1 MNPKVDTF
9 LLNVKKWREELTVL
23 RSIVMDSGL
32 GEELKWGAPCYVH
45 EQANVIIIQGFKDYF
60 ALLFFKG
67 ALMKDPEDLLRKP
80 GENTQ
85 SGRQIRLTSMDEILG
100 QEEVLRAYIQHAIE
114 VEKAGEKVAVKK
126 TEEYAVPLEL
136 EESFAENSDLQHA
149 FYGLTPGRQR
159 AYLLHFAEAKQ
170 SATRKARIEKYT
182 QRILNGKG
190 ILDCWCGL
198 SKRMPTCDGSHRQLG
213 NAVS

>member
-67 ALMKDPEDLLRKP
+67 ALMKDPQDLLHKP

-114 VEKAGEKVAVKK
+114 VEKAGEKVITKK
-126 TEEYAVPLEL
+126 TEEYPVPSEL

-149 FYGLTPGRQR
+149 FYGLTTGRQR

-198 SKRMPTCDGSHRQLG
+198 SKRMPTCDGSHKQLG
-213 NAVS
+213 

>member
-85 SGRQIRLTSMDEILG
+85 SGRQIRMTSMDEMLG

-136 EESFAENSDLQHA
+136 EESFAENSELQHA

-170 SATRKARIEKYT
+170 SVTRKARIEKYM

-213 NAVS
+213 

>member
-1 MNPKVDTF
+1 MNPKVDAF
-9 LLNVKKWREELTVL
+9 LLNTKKWREELTVL

-45 EQANVIIIQGFKDYF
+45 EKANVIMIHGFKDYF
-60 ALLFFKG
+60 ALMFFKG
-67 ALMKDPEDLLRKP
+67 ALMKDPQDLLRKP

-85 SGRQIRLTSMDEILG
+85 SSRLIRLTSMDEMLG
-100 QEEVLRAYIQHAIE
+100 QEEVLRAYIQNAIE
-114 VEKAGEKVAVKK
+114 VEKAGEKVIAKK
-126 TEEYAVPLEL
+126 TEEYPVPLEL

-170 SATRKARIEKYT
+170 SSTRKARIEKYT
-182 QRILNGKG
+182 PRILNGKG

-198 SKRMPTCDGSHRQLG
+198 SKRMPTCDGSHKQLG
-213 NAVS
+213 N

>member
-45 EQANVIIIQGFKDYF
+45 EQANVMIIQGFKDYF
-60 ALLFFKG
+60 ALMFFKG
-67 ALMKDPEDLLRKP
+67 ALMKDPQDLLRKP

-114 VEKAGEKVAVKK
+114 VEKAGEKVIAKK
-126 TEEYAVPLEL
+126 TEEYPVPSEL

-182 QRILNGKG
+182 PRILNGKG

-198 SKRMPTCDGSHRQLG
+198 SKRMPTCDGSHKQLG
-213 NAVS
+213 

>member
-32 GEELKWGAPCYVH
+32 AEELKWGAPCYVH
-45 EQANVIIIQGFKDYF
+45 EKANVIIIYGFKDYF

-85 SGRQIRLTSMDEILG
+85 SGRQIRLTSMDEMLG

-114 VEKAGEKVAVKK
+114 VEKAGEKVITKK
-126 TEEYAVPLEL
+126 TEEYPVPSEL

-182 QRILNGKG
+182 PRILNGKG

>member
-45 EQANVIIIQGFKDYF
+45 EQANVIIIHGFKDYF
-60 ALLFFKG
+60 ALMFFKG
-67 ALMKDPEDLLRKP
+67 ALMKDPQDLLRKP

-85 SGRQIRLTSMDEILG
+85 SGRQIRLTSMDEMLG

-114 VEKAGEKVAVKK
+114 VEKAGEKVIAKK
-126 TEEYAVPLEL
+126 TEEYPVPSEL

-182 QRILNGKG
+182 PRILNGKG

-198 SKRMPTCDGSHRQLG
+198 SKRMPTCDGSHKQLG
-213 NAVS
+213 

>member
-9 LLNVKKWREELTVL
+9 LLNVKKWREELTIL

-45 EQANVIIIQGFKDYF
+45 EQANVMIIQGFKDYF

-67 ALMKDPEDLLRKP
+67 ALMKDPQNLLRKP

-85 SGRQIRLTSMDEILG
+85 SGRQIRLTSIDEMLG
-100 QEEVLRAYIQHAIE
+100 QEEVLRAYIQNAIE
-114 VEKAGEKVAVKK
+114 VEKAGEKVIVKK
-126 TEEYAVPLEL
+126 TEEYHVPSEL

-213 NAVS
+213 

>member
-1 MNPKVDTF
+1 MNPKVDAF
-9 LLNVKKWREELTVL
+9 LLNTKKWREELTVL

-45 EQANVIIIQGFKDYF
+45 EKANVIIIHGFKDYF
-60 ALLFFKG
+60 ALMFFKG
-67 ALMKDPEDLLRKP
+67 ALMKDPQNLLRKP

-85 SGRQIRLTSMDEILG
+85 SGRQIRLTSMDEMLG

-114 VEKAGEKVAVKK
+114 VEKAGEKVITKK
-126 TEEYAVPLEL
+126 TEEYPVPSEL

-182 QRILNGKG
+182 PRILNGKG

-213 NAVS
+213 

>member
-1 MNPKVDTF
+1 MNPKVDAF
-9 LLNVKKWREELTVL
+9 LLNTKKWREELTVL

-45 EQANVIIIQGFKDYF
+45 EKANVIIIHGFKDYF
-60 ALLFFKG
+60 ALMFFKG
-67 ALMKDPEDLLRKP
+67 ALMKDPQNLLHKP

-85 SGRQIRLTSMDEILG
+85 SGRQIRLTSMDEMLG

-114 VEKAGEKVAVKK
+114 VEKAGEKVITKK
-126 TEEYAVPLEL
+126 TEEYPVPSEL

-159 AYLLHFAEAKQ
+159 AYLMHFAEAKQ

-213 NAVS
+213 

>member
-85 SGRQIRLTSMDEILG
+85 SGRQIRMTSMDEMLG

-136 EESFAENSDLQHA
+136 EESFAENSELQHA

-182 QRILNGKG
+182 PRILNGKG

-198 SKRMPTCDGSHRQLG
+198 SKRMPTCDGSHKQLG
-213 NAVS
+213 

>member
-45 EQANVIIIQGFKDYF
+45 EQANVMIIQGFKDYF
-60 ALLFFKG
+60 ALMFFKG
-67 ALMKDPEDLLRKP
+67 ALMKDPQNLLHKP

-85 SGRQIRLTSMDEILG
+85 SGRQIRMTSMDEMLG

-114 VEKAGEKVAVKK
+114 VEKAGEKVITKK
-126 TEEYAVPLEL
+126 TEEYPVPSEL

-170 SATRKARIEKYT
+170 SATRKARIGKYT

-198 SKRMPTCDGSHRQLG
+198 SKRMPTCDGSHKQLG
-213 NAVS
+213 

>member
-9 LLNVKKWREELTVL
+9 LLNVKKWREELTIV

-45 EQANVIIIQGFKDYF
+45 EQANVIIIHGFKDYF
-60 ALLFFKG
+60 ALMFFKG
-67 ALMKDPEDLLRKP
+67 ALMKDPQDLLRKP

-85 SGRQIRLTSMDEILG
+85 SGRQIRMTSMDEMLG

-114 VEKAGEKVAVKK
+114 VEKAGEKVITKK
-126 TEEYAVPLEL
+126 TEEYPVPSEL

-182 QRILNGKG
+182 PRILNGKG

-198 SKRMPTCDGSHRQLG
+198 SKRMPTCDGSHKQLG
-213 NAVS
+213 

>member
-1 MNPKVDTF
+1 MNPKVDAF
-9 LLNVKKWREELTVL
+9 LLNVIKWREELTLL

-45 EQANVIIIQGFKDYF
+45 DQANVIIIQGFKDYF
-60 ALLFFKG
+60 ALMFFKG
-67 ALMKDPEDLLRKP
+67 ALMEDPQDLLRKP
-80 GENTQ
+80 GENTH
-85 SGRQIRLTSMDEILG
+85 SGRQIRLTSMDEMLG
-100 QEEVLRAYIQHAIE
+100 QEEVIRTYIQHAIE
-114 VEKAGEKVAVKK
+114 VEKAGEKVIAKK
-126 TEEYAVPLEL
+126 TEEYPVPSEL

-182 QRILNGKG
+182 PRILNGKG

-213 NAVS
+213 

>member
-9 LLNVKKWREELTVL
+9 LLNVKKWREELTIL

-32 GEELKWGAPCYVH
+32 AEELKWGAPCYVH

-67 ALMKDPEDLLRKP
+67 ALMKDPQDLLRKP

-85 SGRQIRLTSMDEILG
+85 SGRQIRMTSMDEMLG
-100 QEEVLRAYIQHAIE
+100 QEEVLRAYIQNAIA
-114 VEKAGEKVAVKK
+114 VEKAGEKLIVKK

-159 AYLLHFAEAKQ
+159 AYLMHFAEAKQ
-170 SATRKARIEKYT
+170 SATRKARIEKYAP
-182 QRILNGKG
+182 RILKGKG

-198 SKRMPTCDGSHRQLG
+198 SKRMPTCDGSHKQLG
-213 NAVS
+213 

>member
-67 ALMKDPEDLLRKP
+67 ALMKDPQDLLHKP

-114 VEKAGEKVAVKK
+114 VEKAGEKVITKK
-126 TEEYAVPLEL
+126 TEEYPVPSEL

-182 QRILNGKG
+182 PRILNGKG

-198 SKRMPTCDGSHRQLG
+198 SKRMPTCDGSHKQLG
-213 NAVS
+213 